1 MDYQILVLDID
12 GTLTNSRKEI
22 TQSTLKALINLQ
34 ERGYKV
40 VLASGRPTP
49 GIMALARMLNLEKYG
64 SYILSYNGAKIIN
77 CKTMETIYQKTLPK
91 SVIPTLYE
99 LAVENHT
106 GIVTYE
112 METVIAGTK
121 IDEYMQKEADLNH
134 MPIKYVENFSEYV
147 SFDVNKCLLTAD
159 PAHLAEVENVFK
171 KKFNQYLN
179 IYRSEPYF
187 LEIMPQNIDKAHS
200 LLKLLGSLGLTSDQ
214 MVCCGDGFNDIS
226 MIECAGLGVAME
238 NAQSIVKNAADYIT
252 SSNDSDG
259 IVQVIENFFP
269 SSKTAGNEKSL
280 KTDSTISRGF

>member
-12 GTLTNSRKEI
+12 GTLTNSKKEI
-22 TQSTLKALINLQ
+22 TQSTLDALIGLQ
-34 ERGYKV
+34 ERGFKV

-49 GIMALARMLNLEKYG
+49 GILKLAKTLQLEKYG
-64 SYILSYNGAKIIN
+64 SFILSYNGAKIIN
-77 CKTMETIYQKTLPK
+77 CKTGETIYQKTLPK
-91 SVIPTLYE
+91 DVIPTLYE

-112 METVIAGTK
+112 KETVIAGTE
-121 IDEYMQKEADLNH
+121 IDEYMQKEAALNG
-134 MPIKYVENFSEYV
+134 MSIKFVDNFPEYV
-147 SFDVNKCLLTAD
+147 TFAVNKCLLTAE
-159 PAHLAEVENVFK
+159 PAHLAGVEVLFR

-238 NAQSIVKNAADYIT
+238 NAQSIVKSAADYIT

-259 IVQVIENFFP
+259 IVQVIKNFFP
-269 SSKTAGNEKSL
+269 
-280 KTDSTISRGF
+280 